1 MASRGAHL
9 SANSTVTAHG
19 AEPVIPN
26 DTTEIPVTRAL
37 YTGSGGNIGVTMADG
52 QVVTFTG
59 VPGGAVM
66 PIQVSK
72 VMVTGTT
79 ATTMVA
85 LY

>member
-1 MASRGAHL
+1 
-9 SANSTVTAHG
+9 
-19 AEPVIPN
+19 
-26 DTTEIPVTRAL
+26 
-37 YTGSGGNIGVTMADG
+37 MADG